1 MKVTLTRFGA
11 EEIEIDPQSVIT
23 FPEGISPFEDCTRYK
38 LFHEEGK
45 ARVFWLQSLD
55 EPSLVFSV
63 TDPALL
69 RMSYEVMLTDEEEAL
84 LQAESGD
91 ELILAVIL
99 FRDDEGDGGGINAVT
114 SGPIIIN
121 ATKRIAMQKVLKEF
135 GAQVAI
141 RGA

>member
-1 MKVTLTRFGA
+1 MKFTLTRFGS
-11 EEIEIDPQSVIT
+11 EEVDIDPKSIIT
-23 FPEGISPFEDCTRYK
+23 FPEGISPFDDCKQYK
-38 LFHEEGK
+38 LFHEEGR

-55 EPSLVFSV
+55 EPDLLFSV

-69 RMSYEVMLTDEEEAL
+69 RMSYEVVLTDEEQAL
-84 LQAESGD
+84 LNVEPGD

-99 FRDDEGDGGGINAVT
+99 YRDENTESGINTVT
-114 SGPIIIN
+114 SGPIVIN
-121 ATKRIAMQKVLKEF
+121 VNKRIGMQKMLKEF